1 MAGALNTMR
10 VTKKNGDE
18 IEYNYPLERY
28 SDPSRKDGRKKPGAK
43 KWQVAEMWDNHH
55 EIARR
60 LVLGQKGSDIAK
72 DLGCSEV
79 LISNV
84 KNSPVVKDKLAIM
97 HAARDAGTINLA
109 REIADLAPLAV
120 QKIREAIEL
129 GSVNGKECNASSI
142 LKECNGVLDRE
153 MGKAIQRVDTRG
165 VYAHLTGEDLERIKQ
180 RAKELAPEA
189 PVEENIYGD

>member
-1 MAGALNTMR
+1 MAGALQIVPAENAAGER
-10 VTKKNGDE
+10 V
-18 IEYNYPLERY
+18 EYSYPSDKY
-28 SDPSRKDGRKKPGAK
+28 SDPNRKDGRRKPNAK
-43 KWQVAEMWDNHH
+43 TWKVAEMWDNHH

-60 LVLGQKGSDIAK
+60 LVLGQKGEDIAK
-72 DLGCSEV
+72 DLGCTSQLV
-79 LISNV
+79 SNV

>member
-1 MAGALNTMR
+1 
-10 VTKKNGDE
+10 
-18 IEYNYPLERY
+18 
-28 SDPSRKDGRKKPGAK
+28 
-43 KWQVAEMWDNHH
+43 MWDNHH

-60 LVLGQKGSDIAK
+60 LVLGQKGEDIAR
-72 DLGCSEV
+72 DLGCSGQLV
-79 LISNV
+79 SNV

-97 HAARDAGTINLA
+97 SAARDAGTINLA

-120 QKIREAIEL
+120 QKIREAIET
-129 GSVNGKECNASSI
+129 GQVNGKECNASSI

-165 VYAHLTGEDLERIKQ
+165 VYAHLTGEDLERIKA

-189 PVEENIYGD
+189 PVEENIYED